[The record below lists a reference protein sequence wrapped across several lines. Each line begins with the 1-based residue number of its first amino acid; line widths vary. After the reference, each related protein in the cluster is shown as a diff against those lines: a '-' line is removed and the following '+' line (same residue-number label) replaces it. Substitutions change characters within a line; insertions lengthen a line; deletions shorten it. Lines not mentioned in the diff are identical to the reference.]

1 MYYNGKKEFY
11 FKQYGI
17 PILTLAFSIL
27 LVGSGIYIYWA
38 ASTSHTSNNQMII
51 ASNELQNVDNQIS
64 NVSILGEKLE
74 SLTSLQKSEEGT
86 VTEVKDDAS
95 IIFLLEDKQIQIN
108 LLGVDTATPSES
120 LIAKMKDDLLNK
132 KAKLSFEDERIV
144 GNNIYAYV
152 YIDNSTLYNEKIIE
166 SGLAKI
172 NTESKNLSYQNDLIQ
187 AQAYAKQLA
196 RGVWKR

>member
-17 PILTLAFSIL
+17 PILTLAFSAL

-95 IIFLLEDKQIQIN
+95 IIFLLEDKQFQIN
-108 LLGVDTATPSES
+108 LLGIDTTTPSEV
-120 LIAKMKDDLLNK
+120 LIAKMKEDLLNK